1 MSPISLF
8 KQGIAYTQAEH
19 AIIDFISS
27 NPTEFLVM
35 SIQQLA
41 ARLGVSE
48 ATVSRFARHAGFRDF
63 KELKSA
69 VASSTLGPAEKI
81 AASIEGGT
89 SSSAAAF
96 LKGQQGYLDITAQ
109 RLDSGAFRRA
119 ARALADAELVLIHG
133 KGAAVACAE
142 LLRFRLSRFGKHVEM
157 LPAGGSELFEG
168 LVHTHRESTLVTFG
182 FSRLPAESRIAI
194 EHARTV
200 GATSVLFTS
209 RALREADAHADIEL
223 VAYRGEPREYHS
235 MTSAIALVDALVVAV
250 AAHLGGAATDELERL
265 RALKRRYES
274 TLPR

>member
-1 MSPISLF
+1 MSPISLL

-35 SIQQLA
+35 PIQQLA

-89 SSSAAAF
+89 SSAAAF

-109 RLDSGAFRRA
+109 RLDAGAFRRA

-142 LLRFRLSRFGKHVEM
+142 LLRFRLARFGKRVEM

-168 LVHTHRESTLVTFG
+168 LVHARRDSALVTFG
-182 FSRLPAESRIAI
+182 FSRLPAESRVAI
-194 EHARTV
+194 EHANAV

-209 RALREADAHADIEL
+209 RALREANARADIEL

-250 AAHLGGAATDELERL
+250 AAHLDGAATDELERL